1 MAQVSYGSITVSDL
15 TDITDVYLEYAK
27 IVDTIKRDQDIPND
41 TIWDKTYPKWESGYQ
56 IWIRQ
61 VTKKEGL
68 PDKYGTPYLDTAV
81 NQINNRISIEEIERE
96 ALASRL
102 KKIWVNLNPTNTY
115 PAGTYAAAGIDN
127 KDVIENDSSTYGF
140 NTFLSHEAL
149 RLRYNNVNL
158 TELKTTSLT
167 FYRPKQGTTKVE
179 TEDTA
184 IVPGKKYYIYDEDTE
199 EYILV
204 DDLQNQTPVDE
215 GWFEDK
221 ESLVQ
226 GNKGLKLD
234 ADSLILYKPD
244 EAVAATLSS
253 KGLDIADGS
262 LILGEQ
268 GSDDYVHLS
277 TRNLDSELII
287 NKEPRTDWRL
297 ILGNKFG
304 VTKSGYLSTSEGII
318 GGWEI
323 DSTAIRSNKRE
334 KWDTNVDGIYIG
346 NYINESN
353 KKIFTIAGGKLQYVP
368 TENTEFSEETTYYE
382 KTKVKT
388 TDLSLDGY
396 KDYFRL
402 IDPIEKKYEQ
412 VTGDELYQKSQDE
425 IVIEDKNYYQKI
437 EVETEG
443 STKNYRYERIINA
456 DSSANPKGNEWYE
469 EVVPKDKNWYED
481 GYVEIENTA
490 ETRALNPAGKGWYEN
505 IGPMWYINSD
515 GSASFGSLL
524 VNRYG
529 SLDVPA
535 ASITG
540 TLTAAQIKVNDL
552 GAISA
557 NIGATVEEGG
567 LSGTL
572 IVNSKYEFT
581 TTLDSRKV
589 PGKIYYIFDGK
600 EYVIINTEGEAPNS
614 LYKKTRDESLIWMD
628 QNAATPYK
636 DKENIFSEEILE
648 SSYQIV
654 SDIKEHISEYIESG
668 LKINS
673 WNSEYREDVLELTEL
688 EATGIITYGG
698 SGSDS
703 KDPYVIESTLNFT
716 FVSIA
721 SEVTAIFNTESGTK
735 EETITIIKESGAE
748 EKLEVPGGFYIN
760 IEPNQDFFKGI
771 YENISADYYNNIEI
785 YIDVNYL
792 TVPHIK
798 QYYVKT
804 KGKNEFTPLE
814 YFTLTN
820 HEIPSVDPRTYSH
833 GEDYDNGLYESEIW
847 YEKINSSYLTLESNK
862 IVYVLSDDTEIKKG
876 TNYYEY
882 VTFYSLT
889 LDTVAKENKDYF
901 KPVYHEGSSTPDF
914 QIIPAG
920 SDLLLDK
927 DPSKEELYEKTSSYR
942 KVEIEGE
949 DNRSPKGEN
958 WYIAKDIDNINL
970 TLQDANLSLRSN
982 EKEVFSVQSDDKAQV
997 GISKAKIFDSLILGE
1012 LEIFSFNN
1020 GIAIRTIDD
1029 SKQE

>member
-1 MAQVSYGSITVSDL
+1 MAQVSYGTITVSDL

-27 IVDTIKRDQDIPND
+27 VVDTITEDEDIPDD
-41 TIWDKTYPKWESGYQ
+41 TTWDKIYPKWEPGYQ

-68 PDKYGTPYLDTAV
+68 PDSYGTPYLDKAV
-81 NQINNRISIEEIERE
+81 NQINNRISIEEVERE

-102 KKIWVNLNPTNTY
+102 NRIWRNGVTRGEY
-115 PAGTYAAAGIDN
+115 VAGTYAASGIEDIPF
-127 KDVIENDSSTYGF
+127 DETDPQTYGY
-140 NTFLSHEAL
+140 NTLL
-149 RLRYNNVNL
+149 RHNKLALRYNTIDMTTL
-158 TELKTTSLT
+158 TTGALT
-167 FYRPKQGTTKVE
+167 FYRPAKDSLDNYIQ
-179 TEDTA
+179 
-184 IVPGKKYYIYDEDTE
+184 GKK
-199 EYILV
+199 
-204 DDLQNQTPVDE
+204 
-215 GWFEDK
+215 
-221 ESLVQ
+221 
-226 GNKGLKLD
+226 GLELN
-234 ADSLILYKPD
+234 ADSLVLYKPD
-244 EAVAATLSS
+244 ETIAATLSPT
-253 KGLDIADGS
+253 GLDITNGS

-268 GSDDYVHLS
+268 SSDDYVHLS
-277 TRNLDSELII
+277 TRDLDSELVI
-287 NKEPRTDWRL
+287 NNESRSDWRL

-304 VTKSGYLSTSEGII
+304 VTKGGYLSTSEGII

-323 DSTAIRSNKRE
+323 DSTAIRSNERE

-353 KKIFTIAGGKLQYVP
+353 KKVFTIAGGKLQYVP

-388 TDLSLDGY
+388 ADLSVDGY

-402 IDPIEKKYEQ
+402 IDFVEKEYEQ
-412 VTGDELYQKSQDE
+412 VKGDELYQESKDE
-425 IVIEDKNYYQKI
+425 IAIDGKSYYQRI
-437 EVETEG
+437 EVETEE
-443 STKNYRYERIINA
+443 SAKNYRYKRIINA
-456 DSSANPKGNEWYE
+456 DPDANPKDNEWYE

-481 GYVEIENTA
+481 GYVEIEST
-490 ETRALNPAGKGWYEN
+490 EKTRALNPAGQGWYEN

-581 TTLDSRKV
+581 KTLDSRKV
-589 PGKIYYIFDGK
+589 AGKIYYIFDGEK
-600 EYVIINTEGEAPNS
+600 YVIVDTNGETPNS
-614 LYKKTRDESLIWMD
+614 LYKKTRDESLIEMN

-636 DKENIFSEEILE
+636 DKENIFSEEIIE
-648 SSYQIV
+648 SSYQIA

-673 WNSEYREDVLELTEL
+673 WNSEYREDVSELTEL
-688 EATGIITYGG
+688 EAIGIITYGR
-698 SGSDS
+698 SGNDS
-703 KDPYVIESTLNFT
+703 KDPYVVRSTLNFT
-716 FVSIA
+716 FTLIA
-721 SEVTAIFNTESGTK
+721 SEVTAIFDTESGTK
-735 EETITIIKESGAE
+735 EEAITIIKESGAE
-748 EKLEVPGGFYIN
+748 EKLEVPGGFYID
-760 IEPNQDFFKGI
+760 IEPNQDFFKKI
-771 YENISADYYNNIEI
+771 YDNISTDYYNNIEI
-785 YIDVNYL
+785 YIDANYL
-792 TVPHIK
+792 TVPHVK
-798 QYYVKT
+798 PYYAKT
-804 KGKNEFTPLE
+804 KGKNKFTPVE
-814 YFTLTN
+814 YFPLTN
-820 HEIPSVDPRTYSH
+820 HEIPSIDPRTYSH

-862 IVYVLSDDTEIKKG
+862 VVYVLSDDIEVKKG
-876 TNYYEY
+876 IDYYEY

-901 KPVYHEGSSTPDF
+901 KPVYHEGSSAPDF

-920 SDLLLDK
+920 SDSLLNK
-927 DPSKEELYEKTSSYR
+927 DPSKEELYEKTSNYR
-942 KVEIEGE
+942 KVEIVE
-949 DNRSPKGEN
+949 DDKRSPKGEN
-958 WYIAKDIDNINL
+958 WYIVKDTDNINL

-982 EKEVFSVQSDDKAQV
+982 EKEVLSVQSDDKAEV
-997 GISKAKIFDSLILGE
+997 DISKVKIFDSLIFGE

-1020 GIAIRTIDD
+1020 GIAIRTIDNNE
-1029 SKQE
+1029 QE